1 MRASSWRLVWGL
13 GLVSLA
19 ADMVYEGARSV
30 HGPALAALATGAGL
44 PRPFFAYAVAA
55 SLTTGGLVTF
65 GLIGY
70 HLSVGGLAPVAQVPV
85 IYSGAMLTEA
95 LAALGVGWLYDRVG
109 PSVLYAV
116 PVLVAAVPPLA
127 LSGGL
132 ATALVGIAVWGLA
145 FGLQDSTIKAYVADI
160 VEAPRR
166 ATAYG
171 VFAGIQG
178 VAAILGG
185 VAAGWLY
192 ARSVPALTLG
202 VGLVQAAALTL
213 MVLAVRRARRSVP

>member
-1 MRASSWRLVWGL
+1 MPGVAGAPAMTAPVDDPAPARGWLAGPSGPACPASS
-13 GLVSLA
+13 SSSPAPPASPPA
-19 ADMVYEGARSV
+19 AWSPSGSSATTSASAGWPRRP
-30 HGPALAALATGAGL
+30 GPG
-44 PRPFFAYAVAA
+44 
-55 SLTTGGLVTF
+55 
-65 GLIGY
+65 
-70 HLSVGGLAPVAQVPV
+70 HLLRRDAHR
-85 IYSGAMLTEA
+85 A

-116 PVLVAAVPPLA
+116 PVLVAAVPRWPSPA
-127 LSGGL
+127 GWRRRWSGSRSGAGL
-132 ATALVGIAVWGLA
+132 RVAGLDDQ
-145 FGLQDSTIKAYVADI
+145 GLCRRYRRGA
-160 VEAPRR
+160 EAGDGMRGLR
-166 ATAYG
+166 G
-171 VFAGIQG
+171 HQG

>member
-65 GLIGY
+65 GVLGF
-70 HLSVGGLAPVAQVPV
+70 HLTTRHLVTTAHLPLAYAA
-85 IYSGAMLTEA
+85 AMAVEA
-95 LAALGVGWLYDRVG
+95 LAALGVGAAYDRHG
-109 PSVLYAV
+109 ARLLLV
-116 PVLVAAVPPLA
+116 PPLVALVPPLA
-127 LSGGL
+127 LSGRLGL
-132 ATALVGIAVWGLA
+132 ALTGLVAWGVAVGV
-145 FGLQDSTIKAYVADI
+145 QDSTIKALVAELVDP
-160 VEAPRR
+160 ARR
-166 ATAYG
+166 ASAYG

-178 VAAILGG
+178 GFAIVGGLGI
-185 VAAGWLY
+185 GWLY
-192 ARSVPALTLG
+192 ERSLPAL
-202 VGLVQAAALTL
+202 VAVVAVAEAAALVIPAGTL
-213 MVLAVRRARRSVP
+213 RTRARRSSP